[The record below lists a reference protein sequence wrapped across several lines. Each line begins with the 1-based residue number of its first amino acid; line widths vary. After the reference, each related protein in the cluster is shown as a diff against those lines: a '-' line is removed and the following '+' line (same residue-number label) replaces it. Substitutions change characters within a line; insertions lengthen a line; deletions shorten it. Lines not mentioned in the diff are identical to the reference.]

1 MDYGRNGS
9 VRRSLQQVIDTSRLE
24 CKEEKQELPCPMPR
38 IRVLVIDNSA
48 TSRRL
53 ISESLAAEPTIELVG
68 VAANGSIALNRIP
81 QVNPDLVTLD
91 VAMPEMDGLQTLTA
105 IRGSYPDLP
114 VIMFSTLT
122 EHGAAVTLEALA
134 LGATDY
140 ATKPLL
146 FGSANGCI
154 ERVRNE
160 IVPKI
165 RALCG
170 AGPLEIHEA
179 LPCPPAPLR
188 RPTRSFLAPRPG
200 FRTHTAVSIV
210 AIGVSTG
217 GPSALAELMPLF
229 PADFPV
235 PIVIVQHMPP
245 IFTRLLAD
253 RLSIVPR
260 VAESQIARFAQVLP
274 PKTDLSRVRL
284 PLSAGAKPRDQAS
297 RSFGTNDSW

>member
-24 CKEEKQELPCPMPR
+24 CKEEKQELPCPMRR

-114 VIMFSTLT
+114 VIMFSTLA

-134 LGATDY
+134 LGALITPPSHY
-140 ATKPLL
+140 
-146 FGSANGCI
+146 FSA
-154 ERVRNE
+154 
-160 IVPKI
+160 VPTAASSVCEMRSSRKS
-165 RALCG
+165 
-170 AGPLEIHEA
+170 GPCAVLDPWKFMKRSLA
-179 LPCPPAPLR
+179 YLLPCDDR
-188 RPTRSFLAPRPG
+188 Q
-200 FRTHTAVSIV
+200 
-210 AIGVSTG
+210 GVS
-217 GPSALAELMPLF
+217 
-229 PADFPV
+229 
-235 PIVIVQHMPP
+235 
-245 IFTRLLAD
+245 
-253 RLSIVPR
+253 
-260 VAESQIARFAQVLP
+260 
-274 PKTDLSRVRL
+274 
-284 PLSAGAKPRDQAS
+284 
-297 RSFGTNDSW
+297 